1 MEKTKEPIKK
11 TELNLTSAEFQSI
24 FEKREVPTFKTYLAG
39 KWVSGSD
46 PEGLKV
52 VSPIDLSVIAK
63 APKLSLQEVKD
74 AIEVNFE
81 KGKWDIRN
89 MPGEKRLKVYHRVA
103 DLIEKTREDFVEVL
117 MLNNG
122 KIRAAANGEVD
133 AAIERLI
140 RADLDAKKIYG
151 DFVPGDW
158 SSESLETEAIVTRE
172 PLGLVLAIVPFN
184 YPLFDTVNKIVY
196 STVIGNAVMVKPPSS
211 TPLPLIMLARLFEI
225 AGLPPTSLSII
236 TLPGSEMDEIV
247 KDKRFQV
254 ISLTGSTE
262 TGEHVIK
269 VGGIRQYLM
278 ELGGGDPVIVLK
290 DATFP
295 LTPQR
300 IVTGITSYTG
310 QRCDSVKLIF
320 AEEEIYDK
328 LKHDMI
334 EEMKKVKVGD
344 PREEG
349 INAGPII
356 DKKTA
361 EEWENAIQDAIK
373 KGGKQLV
380 GGKRVGATYIE
391 PALIEVDKEKLKDL
405 YLFNK
410 EVFASVA
417 LLVKVKDANEA
428 VQLTNSRRYGL
439 DASIFGNDINR
450 IREIIRKL
458 EVGAVYVNDAPK
470 HGIGYFPFGGR
481 KDSGVGREGIG
492 YTIEY
497 VTAMKTIVYNY
508 KGRNVWK
515 YM

>member
-1 MEKTKEPIKK
+1 MEKTKSSKISLEITSNELKPILEQGE
-11 TELNLTSAEFQSI
+11 TPL
-24 FEKREVPTFKTYLAG
+24 FKTFLAG
-39 KWVSGSD
+39 KWVSSKEYID
-46 PEGLKV
+46 VK
-52 VSPIDLSVIAK
+52 SPIDWSTIAK
-63 APKLSLQEVKD
+63 VPRLSLN
-74 AIEVNFE
+74 EVNEALDVNYE
-81 KGKWDIRN
+81 KGRWDIRN
-89 MPGEKRLKVYHRVA
+89 LPGEKRLKVYHRVA
-103 DLIEKTREDFVEVL
+103 DLLEKTREDFVNAL
-117 MLNNG
+117 IMNNG

-133 AAIERLI
+133 ASIERLI

-196 STVIGNAVMVKPPSS
+196 STVIGNAVVVKSPSS
-211 TPLPLIMLARLFEI
+211 TPLPLLMLARLFEL
-225 AGLPPTSLSII
+225 AGLPPTSFSII
-236 TLPGSEMDEIV
+236 TVPGRDMDEIV

-262 TGEHVIK
+262 TGEHVIR

-295 LTPQR
+295 LTAQR
-300 IVTGITSYTG
+300 IATGITSYTG

-320 AEEEIYDK
+320 AEPEVYETLKVQLVQEIS
-328 LKHDMI
+328 
-334 EEMKKVKVGD
+334 KVKVGD
-344 PREEG
+344 PRDG
-349 INAGPII
+349 ATTAGPII
-356 DKKTA
+356 DEKTA
-361 EEWENAIQDAIK
+361 DEWENAIDDAKK
-373 KGGKQLV
+373 KGANILV
-380 GGKRVGATYIE
+380 GGKRLGPTYIE
-391 PALIEVDKEKLKDL
+391 PALIEVNKSKLRDL

-417 LLVKVKDANEA
+417 ILVKVDDANEA
-428 VQLTNSRRYGL
+428 LNLANSRRYGL
-439 DASIFGNDINR
+439 DASVFGNDINR
-450 IREIIRKL
+450 IRELIRKL